1 MSGKKSVTAA
11 KTVGKVARKPTK
23 SKKYKFPEHIPLGE
37 IITDIHKRSWKI
49 GPSIGTGG
57 FGEIYSATEVT
68 PSCAK
73 SLPYVIKIEPH
84 ENGPLFVEIHVYQKI
99 AKPADI
105 DEWMKARKLK
115 SLGMPRFVASGS
127 HSSGGHKY
135 RFMVMERFG
144 QDLDSL
150 LAKGG
155 KTFPLPAVLRI
166 ARQVLDVLE
175 YMHSKSYVHAD
186 IKAANLLLGHLK
198 GSENQVYLVDFGMAS
213 RQSADC
219 KNNPK
224 KAHNGTIEFLSRDSH
239 AGGEISIILFSRV
252 MSYRGD
258 LEILAYNMLY
268 WLTGRLPW
276 LHAIK
281 DCRKVEELKIR
292 FMDDIPGLMK
302 DCFKG
307 PAPAFQSRGYPQP
320 LIDNKISRA
329 LSRDDCDLSKQVE
342 DIRLTTQY
350 HPGLQRTNTILKSGY
365 KFLTRITQTQNLLG
379 SPPIV
384 TFKRPPNLH
393 NILVHL
399 LGPKIIREEKPTTK
413 DSLVKFFKYVSQL
426 EFGADIDYVKCN
438 AFFVEGLRACGSPVD
453 GKLDLYNARQVSP
466 LKSPRRSTPRKTGPM
481 QHFGDTSD
489 SEPKSKR
496 VAKSKHAA
504 KKVVGKTQTMALQI
518 EELTNKGIDE
528 DVENDTIQDYP
539 DNAHV
544 SKPQTKQTTKI
555 RPAAKNKGVAKPRS
569 RAFGTVESVSEH
581 AGHSLSNGVEVIDNI
596 QDPDTENPLNK
607 GPISV
612 SSGVRGGRSRTLS
625 SKRYSIKPENILA
638 HSTRSGVHKAGGQAS
653 KRRSSFGVVAKKIVR
668 CPQHKAWQTPS
679 FVAADIF
686 LSAGT
691 VLPNLPG
698 NSQGRNID
706 KRLKR
711 VRPSISDLI
720 DDNESLKKLRDGTIM
735 IQTRTDI
742 QSSRVMAISEIPLS
756 NTSHIPV
763 KVEPHRF
770 LNICNGVVTCYDLD
784 CVSIGDICG
793 GTVTEVVSTTRTN
806 EELSGP
812 KLRVAVVEPLKP
824 ASGMSGGTGEV
835 CKGEPHWCLEEGSVR
850 DRREN
855 YCKESVEGLNKAF
868 LQGSTDPVSPG

>member
-1 MSGKKSVTAA
+1 MTGRSRLVKMSGRKPVTAA

-23 SKKYKFPEHIPLGE
+23 SKKYKFPEQIPLGE

-150 LAKGG
+150 LVKGG

-186 IKAANLLLGHLK
+186 IKAANLLLGHGK

-239 AGGEISIILFSRV
+239 AGV

-281 DCRKVEELKIR
+281 DCRKVEELKRR

-307 PAPAFQSRGYPQP
+307 SAP
-320 LIDNKISRA
+320 
-329 LSRDDCDLSKQVE
+329 
-342 DIRLTTQY
+342 
-350 HPGLQRTNTILKSGY
+350 
-365 KFLTRITQTQNLLG
+365 
-379 SPPIV
+379 
-384 TFKRPPNLH
+384 
-393 NILVHL
+393 
-399 LGPKIIREEKPTTK
+399 

-438 AFFVEGLRACGSPVD
+438 SFFMEGLRACGCPVD
-453 GKLDLYNARQVSP
+453 GKLDLSNARRVSP
-466 LKSPRRSTPRKTGPM
+466 LKSPRRSTPRKAGPV
-481 QHFGDTSD
+481 QYFGDTSD

-496 VAKSKHAA
+496 VAKNKPAA
-504 KKVVGKTQTMALQI
+504 KKVVGKSQTMVLQT
-518 EELTNKGIDE
+518 EELTNKGVDE

-539 DNAHV
+539 DNSHV

-555 RPAAKNKGVAKPRS
+555 RPAAKNKGLAKPRS
-569 RAFGTVESVSEH
+569 RAFGAVESVSEQ
-581 AGHSLSNGVEVIDNI
+581 AGHSLSNGVEVIDDI
-596 QDPDTENPLNK
+596 QDPDTENPLNI
-607 GPISV
+607 GPSSV
-612 SSGVRGGRSRTLS
+612 LRGVRGGRSGTLS

-638 HSTRSGVHKAGGQAS
+638 HSTRSGVRKAGGQAS

-668 CPQHKAWQTPS
+668 KSTLFKSVLSPLRENKSSWRDCPTMA
-679 FVAADIF
+679 
-686 LSAGT
+686 
-691 VLPNLPG
+691 
-698 NSQGRNID
+698 
-706 KRLKR
+706 
-711 VRPSISDLI
+711 
-720 DDNESLKKLRDGTIM
+720 
-735 IQTRTDI
+735 
-742 QSSRVMAISEIPLS
+742 SSRGPPQDSA
-756 NTSHIPV
+756 N
-763 KVEPHRF
+763 
-770 LNICNGVVTCYDLD
+770 
-784 CVSIGDICG
+784 
-793 GTVTEVVSTTRTN
+793 TVTST
-806 EELSGP
+806 
-812 KLRVAVVEPLKP
+812 
-824 ASGMSGGTGEV
+824 
-835 CKGEPHWCLEEGSVR
+835 
-850 DRREN
+850 RRH
-855 YCKESVEGLNKAF
+855 K
-868 LQGSTDPVSPG
+868 

>member
-1 MSGKKSVTAA
+1 MTGRSRLVKMSGKKSVTAA

-23 SKKYKFPEHIPLGE
+23 SKKYKFPEQIPLGE

-175 YMHSKSYVHAD
+175 YMHSKAYVHAD

-239 AGGEISIILFSRV
+239 AGV

-281 DCRKVEELKIR
+281 DCRKVEELKRR

-307 PAPAFQSRGYPQP
+307 PAP
-320 LIDNKISRA
+320 
-329 LSRDDCDLSKQVE
+329 
-342 DIRLTTQY
+342 
-350 HPGLQRTNTILKSGY
+350 
-365 KFLTRITQTQNLLG
+365 
-379 SPPIV
+379 
-384 TFKRPPNLH
+384 
-393 NILVHL
+393 
-399 LGPKIIREEKPTTK
+399 

-504 KKVVGKTQTMALQI
+504 KKVVGKTQTMALQM
-518 EELTNKGIDE
+518 EELTNKGIGE
-528 DVENDTIQDYP
+528 DVENDTIPDYP
-539 DNAHV
+539 DNSHV

-607 GPISV
+607 GPSSV
-612 SSGVRGGRSRTLS
+612 SSGVRGGRPRTLS

-668 CPQHKAWQTPS
+668 KSTLFKSVLSPLRENKRSWRDCPTMA
-679 FVAADIF
+679 
-686 LSAGT
+686 
-691 VLPNLPG
+691 
-698 NSQGRNID
+698 
-706 KRLKR
+706 
-711 VRPSISDLI
+711 
-720 DDNESLKKLRDGTIM
+720 
-735 IQTRTDI
+735 
-742 QSSRVMAISEIPLS
+742 SSRGPPQDSVNTVIS
-756 NTSHIPV
+756 
-763 KVEPHRF
+763 
-770 LNICNGVVTCYDLD
+770 
-784 CVSIGDICG
+784 
-793 GTVTEVVSTTRTN
+793 TR
-806 EELSGP
+806 
-812 KLRVAVVEPLKP
+812 
-824 ASGMSGGTGEV
+824 
-835 CKGEPHWCLEEGSVR
+835 
-850 DRREN
+850 RR
-855 YCKESVEGLNKAF
+855 K
-868 LQGSTDPVSPG
+868 

>member
-23 SKKYKFPEHIPLGE
+23 SKKYKFPEQIPLGE

-224 KAHNGTIEFLSRDSH
+224 KAHNGTIDWKSIS
-239 AGGEISIILFSRV
+239 EINNVFVVPPV

-281 DCRKVEELKIR
+281 DCRKVEELKRR

-307 PAPAFQSRGYPQP
+307 PAPEHSPGMTMTPP
-320 LIDNKISRA
+320 
-329 LSRDDCDLSKQVE
+329 KQVE

-365 KFLTRITQTQNLLG
+365 KFLTQTQNLLG

-393 NILVHL
+393 NILVHPKL
-399 LGPKIIREEKPTTK
+399 PGPKIIKEEKPTTK
-413 DSLVKFFKYVSQL
+413 GSYLCSSTRFSTYSLVKFFKYVSQL

-504 KKVVGKTQTMALQI
+504 KKVVGKTQTMALQM

-539 DNAHV
+539 DNSHV

-596 QDPDTENPLNK
+596 QDPDTVNPLNK
-607 GPISV
+607 GPSSV
-612 SSGVRGGRSRTLS
+612 SSGVRGGRPRTLS

-668 CPQHKAWQTPS
+668 KSTLFKSVLSPLRENKRSWRDCPTMASSRGP
-679 FVAADIF
+679 
-686 LSAGT
+686 
-691 VLPNLPG
+691 P
-698 NSQGRNID
+698 
-706 KRLKR
+706 
-711 VRPSISDLI
+711 
-720 DDNESLKKLRDGTIM
+720 
-735 IQTRTDI
+735 
-742 QSSRVMAISEIPLS
+742 QSSV
-756 NTSHIPV
+756 N
-763 KVEPHRF
+763 
-770 LNICNGVVTCYDLD
+770 
-784 CVSIGDICG
+784 
-793 GTVTEVVSTTRTN
+793 TVTST
-806 EELSGP
+806 
-812 KLRVAVVEPLKP
+812 
-824 ASGMSGGTGEV
+824 
-835 CKGEPHWCLEEGSVR
+835 
-850 DRREN
+850 RRR
-855 YCKESVEGLNKAF
+855 K
-868 LQGSTDPVSPG
+868 

>member
-1 MSGKKSVTAA
+1 MSGRKPVTTA

-23 SKKYKFPEHIPLGE
+23 SKKYKFPEQIPLGE

-99 AKPADI
+99 AKSADI

-127 HSSGGHKY
+127 HSSGSHKY

-186 IKAANLLLGHLK
+186 IKAANLLLGHVK

-239 AGGEISIILFSRV
+239 AGV

-281 DCRKVEELKIR
+281 DCRKVEELKRR

-307 PAPAFQSRGYPQP
+307 PAP
-320 LIDNKISRA
+320 DKISR
-329 LSRDDCDLSKQVE
+329 DDYDLSKQVE

-365 KFLTRITQTQNLLG
+365 KFLLKL
-379 SPPIV
+379 P
-384 TFKRPPNLH
+384 
-393 NILVHL
+393 
-399 LGPKIIREEKPTTK
+399 GPKIIREEKPTTK

-438 AFFVEGLRACGSPVD
+438 AFFVEGLHACGSPVD
-453 GKLDLYNARQVSP
+453 GKLDLYSARQVSP

-481 QHFGDTSD
+481 QYFGDTSD

-496 VAKSKHAA
+496 VAKSKPAA
-504 KKVVGKTQTMALQI
+504 KKVVGKTQTMALQM
-518 EELTNKGIDE
+518 EELTNKGMAE
-528 DVENDTIQDYP
+528 DVENDMIQDNP
-539 DNAHV
+539 DNSHV

-607 GPISV
+607 GPNSV

-638 HSTRSGVHKAGGQAS
+638 HSTRSGMHKAGGQAS

-668 CPQHKAWQTPS
+668 KSTLFKSVLSPLRENKRSWRDCPTMA
-679 FVAADIF
+679 
-686 LSAGT
+686 
-691 VLPNLPG
+691 
-698 NSQGRNID
+698 
-706 KRLKR
+706 
-711 VRPSISDLI
+711 
-720 DDNESLKKLRDGTIM
+720 
-735 IQTRTDI
+735 
-742 QSSRVMAISEIPLS
+742 SSRGPPQDSV
-756 NTSHIPV
+756 N
-763 KVEPHRF
+763 
-770 LNICNGVVTCYDLD
+770 
-784 CVSIGDICG
+784 
-793 GTVTEVVSTTRTN
+793 TVTST
-806 EELSGP
+806 
-812 KLRVAVVEPLKP
+812 
-824 ASGMSGGTGEV
+824 
-835 CKGEPHWCLEEGSVR
+835 
-850 DRREN
+850 RRR
-855 YCKESVEGLNKAF
+855 K
-868 LQGSTDPVSPG
+868 